1 MKVYGTQDMC
11 QTKPYR
17 EKLCAHSSALTGNS
31 KTNYI
36 LVETLQM
43 KYNPADGENWEC
55 QKVGLIPLRYVRDRM
70 VV

>member
-43 KYNPADGENWEC
+43 KYNPADGEN
-55 QKVGLIPLRYVRDRM
+55 
-70 VV
+70 